1 MDLRSA
7 AQTIRDTVNTA
18 DVVALYGYRVKHGFM
33 VCPFHGDHDASLKV
47 YPDTG
52 GWHCFGCERGGSVI
66 DFVMDHENC
75 NFRTAVAAIDNALH
89 MGLIDPHEDAMKA
102 DDERRIQEWLDRF
115 VQGVDG
121 YLNELISTI
130 EREQQTRLAMVRVLE
145 EKRDTDKQSVTADE
159 WTMLT
164 AWKDDDEFDEDRK
177 ARVET
182 FREEVKAWRRVKRR
196 APSAS
201 LRKT

>member
-1 MDLRSA
+1 M
-7 AQTIRDTVNTA
+7 
-18 DVVALYGYRVKHGFM
+18 
-33 VCPFHGDHDASLKV
+33 
-47 YPDTG
+47 
-52 GWHCFGCERGGSVI
+52 
-66 DFVMDHENC
+66 
-75 NFRTAVAAIDNALH
+75 
-89 MGLIDPHEDAMKA
+89 
-102 DDERRIQEWLDRF
+102 
-115 VQGVDG
+115 DG
-121 YLNELISTI
+121 YLDELISTI

-159 WTMLT
+159 WAMLT

>member
-1 MDLRSA
+1 MASSTAFQPPSKPYVFNTHR
-7 AQTIRDTVNTA
+7 TI
-18 DVVALYGYRVKHGFM
+18 
-33 VCPFHGDHDASLKV
+33 
-47 YPDTG
+47 
-52 GWHCFGCERGGSVI
+52 
-66 DFVMDHENC
+66 
-75 NFRTAVAAIDNALH
+75 
-89 MGLIDPHEDAMKA
+89 
-102 DDERRIQEWLDRF
+102 
-115 VQGVDG
+115 
-121 YLNELISTI
+121 ELISTI

-177 ARVET
+177 ARIET
-182 FREEVKAWRRVKRR
+182 FREEVKSWRRVKRR